1 MKKQITVCRYSFF
14 AWISST
20 KVMMFLL
27 YFIASYQLFIKPYIE
42 FSEQINSP
50 PGTLEPFLI
59 MTTMPYAASLFP
71 LLTVILLGDI
81 PIIDASGKFVIYR
94 TGKTK
99 WFAGQ
104 MLFIVCVSA
113 LIQIIMLLFCI
124 GTVNVNSF
132 FKNGWSLPVRY
143 ALSDGSGILDVFALD
158 GAIINQVRPFQLV
171 GITFTMNL
179 LHTLVIG
186 LIQYCFALT
195 GRRVLG
201 ILVNIALIG
210 AGFCLW
216 YVNTSLRWVLPL
228 SHAMYTG
235 HYDRFYN
242 RTYCDLR
249 LSYLYFFAV
258 ITALV
263 FAAYKLTRKSS
274 FHNIEVVDQ

>member
-20 KVMMFLL
+20 KVMVFLL
-27 YFIASYQLFIKPYIE
+27 YFITSYQLFIKPYIQ

-50 PGTLEPFLI
+50 LGTLEPFLI
-59 MTTMPYAASLFP
+59 MTSMPYAASLFP

-81 PIIDASGKFVIYR
+81 PIIDASGKFVIFR

-99 WFAGQ
+99 WFVGQ
-104 MLFIVCVSA
+104 MMFILCVSA
-113 LIQIIMLLFCI
+113 LMQIFLLLFSVC
-124 GTVNVNSF
+124 TVNFDSF

-143 ALSDGSGILDVFALD
+143 ALSKGSNILDVFTLD

-171 GITFTMNL
+171 GIAFTMNL

-186 LIQYCFALT
+186 LIQYCFALI
-195 GRRVLG
+195 GKRVLG

-210 AGFCLW
+210 VGFCLW
-216 YVNTSLRWVLPL
+216 FVNTAFRWLLPL
-228 SHAMYTG
+228 SHALYTG

-242 RTYCDLR
+242 KTYCDIR
-249 LSYLYFFAV
+249 LSYLYFFV
-258 ITALV
+258 LIIALF
-263 FAAYKLTRKSS
+263 FAAYRLTKKSS

>member
-1 MKKQITVCRYSFF
+1 MKKQITVSRYSFF

-20 KVMMFLL
+20 KVMVFLL

-42 FSEQINSP
+42 LSQQMNSP
-50 PGTLEPFLI
+50 LGTLEPFLI
-59 MTTMPYAASLFP
+59 MTSVPYVASLFP

-81 PIIDASGKFVIYR
+81 PIIDASGKFVVFR

-99 WFAGQ
+99 WFVGQ

-113 LIQIIMLLFCI
+113 LLQIFLLLFLVS
-124 GTVNVNSF
+124 TVNVNSF

-143 ALSDGSGILDVFALD
+143 AFSQDSYIIDAFALD
-158 GAIINQVRPFQLV
+158 GTIINQVRPFHLV

-186 LIQYCFALT
+186 LIQYSFALT
-195 GRRVLG
+195 GKRVLG
-201 ILVNIALIG
+201 ILFNIAMIG

-216 YVNTSLRWVLPL
+216 YVNTPFKWLLPL
-228 SHAMYTG
+228 SHALYTG

-242 RTYCDLR
+242 KTYCDIW
-249 LSYLYFFAV
+249 LSYLYFIVLIMLLF
-258 ITALV
+258 
-263 FAAYKLTRKSS
+263 FGAYKLTKKSS